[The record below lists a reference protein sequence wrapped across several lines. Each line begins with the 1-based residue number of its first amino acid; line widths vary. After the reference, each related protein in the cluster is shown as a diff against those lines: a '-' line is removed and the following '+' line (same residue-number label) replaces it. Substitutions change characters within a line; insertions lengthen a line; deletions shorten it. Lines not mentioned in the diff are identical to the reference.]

1 MREVAFKVRAA
12 ENWKALRRELQLNG
26 KVDLDK

>member
-1 MREVAFKVRAA
+1 MREVAFKVRAV
-12 ENWKALRRELQLNG
+12 ESWEILGREQNG